1 MAAVSGGRGARGATH
16 IVVDWEVIVDVTGD
30 SLSADLCVRGVVV
43 LHLCICRRK
52 KNSIVCFF
60 FPPSDPLVTLNVP
73 LNVVILAAKT
83 SVTSLGNGEK

>member
-30 SLSADLCVRGVVV
+30 ALSADLGVGGVVI

-60 FPPSDPLVTLNVP
+60 SPSDPSVTLNLP
-73 LNVVILAAKT
+73 LNVGI
-83 SVTSLGNGEK
+83 